1 MISRL
6 EAWVFV
12 VGGLLG
18 ITVKAAR
25 QGGSVDWCGGSGV
38 KEKKKVPAVV
48 EGGTDRSEGGADCC
62 SRRWLRVVGVHIHEG
77 ISCFHPYSLWWF

>member
-12 VGGLLG
+12 VCGLLG

-25 QGGSVDWCGGSGV
+25 QGGSVDWCGGSRV
-38 KEKKKVPAVV
+38 KEKKKESAVV
-48 EGGTDRSEGGADCC
+48 EGGTDRSEWSRLLQSWVVEGRGC
-62 SRRWLRVVGVHIHEG
+62 SY
-77 ISCFHPYSLWWF
+77 P